1 MMVINCRLGGHDMTA
16 KIVDLG
22 QYRKQKE
29 RSQNQFSI
37 VSEDPPQQETQDTGT
52 LNHDDE
58 TA

>member
-1 MMVINCRLGGHDMTA
+1 MMVINCRLGGYDMTA

-29 RSQNQFSI
+29 RSQNQSSI
-37 VSEDPPQQETQDTGT
+37 VSDDPPQQETQDTGT

>member
-1 MMVINCRLGGHDMTA
+1 MTA

-22 QYRKQKE
+22 QFRKQKE
-29 RSQNQFSI
+29 RSQNQSSI

>member
-1 MMVINCRLGGHDMTA
+1 MPA
-16 KIVDLG
+16 EIVDLG

-29 RSQNQFSI
+29 RSQNQSSI

>member
-1 MMVINCRLGGHDMTA
+1 MTA
-16 KIVDLG
+16 EIIDLG

-29 RSQNQFSI
+29 RSQNQSPI
-37 VSEDPPQQETQDTGT
+37 DGEDPPPEEAQDSGT